1 MCTRN
6 ALPNVLEEFAAKDP
20 SHMAELSGAKFE
32 NNVFSLSYC
41 NLPLQISYPDGDI
54 KLRFKEDK
62 VATPV
67 QLTND
72 EKVIILHY
80 LSRSSGLPLR
90 GQWISFL
97 ELGSGQMH
105 WSSFQ
110 KEVLEPLSREY
121 GSSLDLFFEKGQE
134 YGGTPFSG
142 GDAGLIIP
150 VFPKV
155 PVAYLLWRA
164 GDEFPSRAQALFDS
178 AAGAYFTTATLFVLA
193 KQALTRV
200 WFTDGSKHDHLAEEV

>member
-6 ALPNVLEEFAAKDP
+6 ALPNVIEEFSAKDP
-20 SHMAELSGAKFE
+20 RQMAELSGAQFD
-32 NNVFSLSYC
+32 NNAIFLSYC
-41 NLPLQISYPDGDI
+41 NLPLQISYPDGNI
-54 KLRFKEDK
+54 KLSFEGDK
-62 VATPV
+62 GAA
-67 QLTND
+67 QLHLAND

-80 LSRSSGLPLR
+80 LSRSCGLPLR

-110 KEVLEPLSREY
+110 REVLEPLSFKY
-121 GSSLDLFFEKGQE
+121 GSSLGLFLSKGKE
-134 YGGTPFSG
+134 YGGKPFSG
-142 GDAGLIIP
+142 ADAGLIIP

-155 PVAYLLWRA
+155 PVAFLLWKG
-164 GDEFPSRAQALFDS
+164 GDEFPPRAQVLFDS
-178 AAGAYFTTATLFVLA
+178 VAGAYFTTATLFVLA

-200 WFTDGSKHDHLAEEV
+200 WFTDSLRYNYLAEEV